1 MKQKNCFFAVAAS
14 LLIATASF
22 TSCTNQDNIIGP
34 TPEVPSGP
42 DDFDEGSLVVNG
54 TCEGTDVSNF
64 IVTEWRDGVQYSGPA
79 KLKWDEVIP
88 KNHAVVVEA
97 RSKEEA
103 SAAGNNNFVA
113 WDTQFFITIG
123 ENEVLEAGD
132 QFRLTMK
139 VKADEEAT
147 GTNAIETQSHA
158 APGGYLHWF
167 CVGNVNFTTDWTE
180 FDSKWITVGKADAN
194 GNFPW
199 GQGAN
204 GMYTIAF
211 NLAKGIHNR
220 YFFDDIRVEVKRH
233 DKWADDNILTNGRVN
248 DENMKCFSVAEW
260 LDGQKIS
267 ADPNNPGNARRVVDL
282 TNLDNTCIEVISR
295 DPEGASIDAWDTQ
308 FFITMPE
315 ALKAGDKYKLE
326 MRVRADKP
334 AKATTQSHDGPSQYL
349 HWAAVGDVNFTTE
362 WAQFTSQEVTVS
374 GAMVGMRSIAFN
386 LAELKEANKYYFD
399 DIKITLEK
407 APVVT
412 TWKNIMVN
420 GNLEGDDYSGIVCRE
435 KGQPDAQNVVAG
447 AGVDGSKGAVIN
459 SAADA
464 ANVWDTQFFVVV
476 PQKLAAGTQYK
487 MKFSVRSDADA
498 TISAQTHSTPGNY
511 LGGAFSNFDSK
522 GAWTVIEKE
531 GTVSADDT
539 QTIAFNLNENTTLA
553 TKFYFDNIEFYIPE

>member
-1 MKQKNCFFAVAAS
+1 MKQKKCFMAVAAS
-14 LLIATASF
+14 MLVAAASF
-22 TSCTNQDNIIGP
+22 TSCSNQDNIIAP
-34 TPEVPSGP
+34 ETPEVEVP
-42 DDFDEGSLVVNG
+42 DDFDEGSLVLNG
-54 TCEGTDVSNF
+54 RCEGKDASNF
-64 IVTEWRDGVQYSGPA
+64 IVKEWRNGQEYWGPA
-79 KLKWDEVIP
+79 NLKWDEVTP
-88 KNHAVVVEA
+88 RNHSVVVEV

-103 SAAGNNNFVA
+103 EAAGVTNFV
-113 WDTQFFITIG
+113 DYDSQLFITFG
-123 ENEVLEAGD
+123 EDQALEPQD
-132 QFRLTMK
+132 QIRLIMK

-147 GTNAIETQSHA
+147 VGTQSHTN
-158 APGGYLHWF
+158 PGGYIHWYAVGDVKF
-167 CVGNVNFTTDWTE
+167 TQEWTDFDSGWVTVGNA
-180 FDSKWITVGKADAN
+180 GA
-194 GNFPW
+194 W
-199 GQGAN
+199 GQAQA

-233 DKWADDNILTNGRVN
+233 DKWADDNILTNGRLN
-248 DENMKCFSVAEW
+248 DEDMKCFSVAEW
-260 LDGQKIS
+260 LDGQKIA
-267 ADPNNPGNARRVVDL
+267 ADPSNPGNARRVVDL
-282 TNLDNTCIEVISR
+282 TDPDNMCIEVISR
-295 DPEGASIDAWDTQ
+295 NEADEPEGKAIDAWDTQ
-308 FFITMPE
+308 FFITLPE
-315 ALKAGDKYKLE
+315 ALKAGDKYQLE
-326 MRVRADKP
+326 MRVRADK
-334 AKATTQSHDGPSQYL
+334 AARASTQSHDGPSQYL
-349 HWAAVGDVNFTTE
+349 HYIAVGDVNFTTE
-362 WAQFTSQEVTVS
+362 WATFKSQVVTVS

-487 MKFSVRSDADA
+487 IKFSVRSDADA

-522 GAWTVIEKE
+522 ANWTVIEKE